1 MMTGK
6 MLEQFSPARPHNGY
20 PKVGSNR
27 PQALVEHCLY
37 RSVPVRL
44 AEGGFTSS
52 FSSSHLLRLMR

>member
-27 PQALVEHCLY
+27 PQALVEHRLY

-44 AEGGFTSS
+44 AEGGAF
-52 FSSSHLLRLMR
+52 